1 LSLLQSSFEPV
12 LVLDFSHKALSHS
25 AYREKHPARRVG
37 DAGGEPLAGS
47 RALQATPLQAAFS
60 DLAAKFKDRG
70 VLKKA
75 LKTQNLKPS

>member
-12 LVLDFSHKALSHS
+12 LVLDFS
-25 AYREKHPARRVG
+25 
-37 DAGGEPLAGS
+37 GGEPLAGS